1 MVPTVTTTPLAEAS
15 AAPTGFDIA
24 ALIEEMFSAE
34 PEPAEEVTTPTEPTA
49 LAAPIPAGPSDEGEI
64 SESIGDLVVAMP
76 RMPRLGIWIAWA
88 IAIVC
93 VTAAVLAIDEMR
105 RRKRS

>member
-15 AAPTGFDIA
+15 AAPPGFDIA
-24 ALIEEMFSAE
+24 ALIEEMFSAK
-34 PEPAEEVTTPTEPTA
+34 PAPLDETTVSTEPTA
-49 LAAPIPAGPSDEGEI
+49 LAAPLPPVASEEGEI
-64 SESIGDLVVAMP
+64 SESIEDLAVAMP

-93 VTAAVLAIDEMR
+93 VAAAVLSIDEMR
-105 RRKRS
+105 RRRRS